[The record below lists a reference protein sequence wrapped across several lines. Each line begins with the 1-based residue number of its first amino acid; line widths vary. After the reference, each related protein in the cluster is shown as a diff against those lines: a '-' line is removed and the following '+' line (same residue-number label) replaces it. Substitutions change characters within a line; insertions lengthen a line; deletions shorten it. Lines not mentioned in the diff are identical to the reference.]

1 MIPSESRNVVWLCE
15 NYRVT
20 ECLDAWWKNFDDM
33 LRQFWR
39 TDRRLATAQSVL
51 SMASRGKRMPICHA
65 AIARRMDC
73 CVCRKNESIVSL
85 KLSVLSRHS
94 ITTVHRPVHTGATTT
109 GLESSSRSASC
120 RGTVISVL
128 IHWIHSTT
136 ISCSSLTKKPSGVC
150 VRIVRVT
157 IYRRQQRMG
166 FYGDSSA

>member
-15 NYRVT
+15 NYRVA
-20 ECLDAWWKNFDDM
+20 ECLDSWWKNFDDM

-51 SMASRGKRMPICHA
+51 SMASRCKRMPICHA

-85 KLSVLSRHS
+85 KLSVLSRHN
-94 ITTVHRPVHTGATTT
+94 ITTAHRPVHTGATTT

-120 RGTVISVL
+120 RGTVTVISVL

-150 VRIVRVT
+150 VRIDRVT
-157 IYRRQQRMG
+157 TLWVKKTG
-166 FYGDSSA
+166 PLFYGL